1 MFLNGILVGVDIETK
16 ILLNS
21 EMNNKVL
28 FIGSLTA
35 EGQSLISNNIDDSV
49 YPLYATDLQEMCRI
63 INCEFG
69 IILCVVF
76 DWLNSNEL
84 EGIIYNT
91 IAISKHLK
99 DIGKDVVIIR
109 SEDLDGMLEARD
121 VDEVELCK
129 IANDSATAILDE
141 FSITEIGSKEEF
153 LGFLASF
160 YIDEPEIPQ
169 ACKTKES
176 QKVYAIPN
184 VLMVFDQ
191 DGKSIYSPN

>member
-1 MFLNGILVGVDIETK
+1 MFLNGIFFSVDTETK

-49 YPLYATDLQEMCRI
+49 YPLYARDLQEMCRI
-63 INCEFG
+63 INCESG

-76 DWLNSNEL
+76 DWLNSSEL

-99 DIGKDVVIIR
+99 DIGKNVVIVR
-109 SEDLDGMLEARD
+109 SEDLDGILETRD
-121 VDEVELCK
+121 ADEMELCK
-129 IANDSATAILDE
+129 IAQNSATAILDE

-160 YIDEPEIPQ
+160 YIDEPEVPPI
-169 ACKTKES
+169 CKNKEG
-176 QKVYAIPN
+176 QKVYDMPN
-184 VLMVFDQ
+184 ILMVFDQ
-191 DGKSIYSPN
+191 DGESIYSPN